1 MYFQYVLHLHAC
13 NPQVLVRY
21 ALVFAALFALFV
33 VAINAGKIV
42 RIAMSVC
49 IGLVSLIGATLAA
62 HQSWP
67 RHVPLVLAKIGVNID
82 SVVRALP
89 LGDVL
94 PKFFLGAGGC
104 DKARWTIVGIVG
116 SEWAYLLDF
125 PAIHFVRKFAH
136 ALPCSAKPP
145 RHFLVPHSARQQV
158 PSGLLRRG
166 NGRLYLQHLYASFAR
181 FGCAVPVYVS
191 H

>member
-1 MYFQYVLHLHAC
+1 MINRLIYLAVLLASALLLGLGMYFQFVLHLHAC
-13 NPQVLVRY
+13 SPQVLVRY

-49 IGLVSLIGATLAA
+49 IGLVSLIGATVAA

-67 RHVPLVLAKIGVNID
+67 RHVQLVLAKIGVNID

-94 PKFFLGAGGC
+94 PKFFLGTGGC
-104 DKARWTIVGIVG
+104 EKARWTIVGIAG
-116 SEWAYLLDF
+116 SEWAFIAFLLF
-125 PAIHFVRKFAH
+125 IVAAFIA
-136 ALPCSAKPP
+136 
-145 RHFLVPHSARQQV
+145 AR
-158 PSGLLRRG
+158 R
-166 NGRLYLQHLYASFAR
+166 N
-181 FGCAVPVYVS
+181 
-191 H
+191 